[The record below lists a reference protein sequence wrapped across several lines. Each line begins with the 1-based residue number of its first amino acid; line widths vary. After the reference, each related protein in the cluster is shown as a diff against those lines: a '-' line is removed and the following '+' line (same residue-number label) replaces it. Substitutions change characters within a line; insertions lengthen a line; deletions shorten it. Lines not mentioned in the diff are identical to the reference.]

1 MPEAFGYAGKI
12 LRADLSSGKM
22 TQISTADYADRFL
35 GGRGIAA
42 KIYWDEV
49 LPDVKAFDPENRL
62 IFVTGPLGGVAGLAG
77 SRWQICGKSP
87 ASVPELFSYSN
98 LGGNWGSELK
108 FAGYDGLIIQ
118 GKSEKPVYLLVE
130 DERTELRDA
139 SYLWGKG
146 TLEVR
151 QILKEELGNSTR
163 VVCTGPAGENRVA
176 FASLL
181 ADGDS
186 SGSSGFGAVMGSK
199 RLKAIAVKGSG
210 KVPVARPERLGELRR
225 YVREWIGTPLGSLV
239 QNPGISRSV
248 CFGCVSGC
256 IRSVYKAKDGQKGKV
271 MCQSGLFYQS
281 RSPQDFVMPRGKAM
295 VVEEWDEVAF
305 LANRLCDDY
314 GLDTNVVEV
323 IINWLSRCN
332 LSGILTDKD
341 TGIPLSKVGSQE
353 FIETLVKKISFKDG
367 FGEILAQGSIKAA
380 ELLGREAKEIIF
392 EHISRGGQDLAYD
405 PRTYITTGI
414 FYAMEPR
421 QPIQH
426 LHEISSLMLSWLGW
440 AYRLEG
446 ADTSSDVV
454 RAIARRFWGSE
465 EAADFSTYE
474 GKALAAKKIQDR
486 QYAKECL
493 ILCDFLWPIMLV
505 ESSVDHIGDS
515 AVESK
520 ILSAVTGKD
529 VDEQG
534 LYRIAERVFNLQR
547 AILVREGHRGREDDT
562 LPEVCFSQPLDC
574 SWFNPESLLPG
585 TDGEI
590 ISRKGSVVDRERFE
604 DMKEEYY
611 RLRGWNVETGLQTGS
626 KLQELALPDIAED
639 LEKRTLVG

>member
-1 MPEAFGYAGKI
+1 VPEVFGYAGKI
-12 LRADLSSGKM
+12 LRVDLSSGKM

-42 KIYWDEV
+42 KIYWEEV

-77 SRWQICGKSP
+77 SRWEICGKSP

-118 GKSEKPVYLLVE
+118 GKSKKPVYLLVE
-130 DERTELRDA
+130 DERTEFRDA

-210 KVPVARPERLGELRR
+210 KVPVAKPDRLGELRR
-225 YVREWIGTPLGSLV
+225 YVRELIGTPLGSLV
-239 QNPGISRSV
+239 HNPGISRSV

-256 IRSVYKAKDGQKGKV
+256 IRSVYRAKDGQKGKV

-281 RSPQDFVMPRGKAM
+281 RSQPDFVMPRGKAM
-295 VVEEWDEVAF
+295 VVQEWDEVAF
-305 LANRLCDDY
+305 FANRLCDDY
-314 GLDTNVVEV
+314 GLDTNVIEA

-341 TGIPLSKVGSQE
+341 TGIPLSKVGSLE

-367 FGEILAQGSIKAA
+367 FGEILAQGSFKAA
-380 ELLGREAKEIIF
+380 EFLGREAKEIIF
-392 EHISRGGQDLAYD
+392 EHISRGGQD
-405 PRTYITTGI
+405 
-414 FYAMEPR
+414 
-421 QPIQH
+421 
-426 LHEISSLMLSWLGW
+426 SW
-440 AYRLEG
+440 
-446 ADTSSDVV
+446 
-454 RAIARRFWGSE
+454 
-465 EAADFSTYE
+465 
-474 GKALAAKKIQDR
+474 
-486 QYAKECL
+486 
-493 ILCDFLWPIMLV
+493 
-505 ESSVDHIGDS
+505 
-515 AVESK
+515 
-520 ILSAVTGKD
+520 
-529 VDEQG
+529 
-534 LYRIAERVFNLQR
+534 
-547 AILVREGHRGREDDT
+547 
-562 LPEVCFSQPLDC
+562 
-574 SWFNPESLLPG
+574 SLLF
-585 TDGEI
+585 TSVQI
-590 ISRKGSVVDRERFE
+590 I
-604 DMKEEYY
+604 Y
-611 RLRGWNVETGLQTGS
+611 RTI
-626 KLQELALPDIAED
+626 P
-639 LEKRTLVG
+639 